1 MWLEHY
7 GQMKQLLSSCWP
19 PHEHSVEHFASCCQG
34 VCTWI
39 TRSAGST
46 GGQRICRITTAIH
59 YSLKKTEVRGVS
71 SENGRGGIGE
81 VVLKCGTGKKRELTL
96 RWNSAM
102 AVTGHSQAG
111 ACPQSSPICSNSFA
125 EKKNG
130 RHRQELSVMMQ
141 VYSWEK
147 ITDQSKGP
155 KQWY

>member
-1 MWLEHY
+1 MSILSNTLQAAAKVYALESQ
-7 GQMKQLLSSCWP
+7 GVQEAQ
-19 PHEHSVEHFASCCQG
+19 EDNVSVESQPPF
-34 VCTWI
+34 
-39 TRSAGST
+39 
-46 GGQRICRITTAIH
+46 TTQ
-59 YSLKKTEVRGVS
+59 
-71 SENGRGGIGE
+71 
-81 VVLKCGTGKKRELTL
+81 L

-102 AVTGHSQAG
+102 AVPGHSQAG

>member
-1 MWLEHY
+1 M
-7 GQMKQLLSSCWP
+7 
-19 PHEHSVEHFASCCQG
+19 
-34 VCTWI
+34 
-39 TRSAGST
+39 
-46 GGQRICRITTAIH
+46 
-59 YSLKKTEVRGVS
+59 
-71 SENGRGGIGE
+71 
-81 VVLKCGTGKKRELTL
+81 VLKGRTGKKRAHIALEFP
-96 RWNSAM
+96 RSAM
-102 AVTGHSQAG
+102 AVAGHSQAG